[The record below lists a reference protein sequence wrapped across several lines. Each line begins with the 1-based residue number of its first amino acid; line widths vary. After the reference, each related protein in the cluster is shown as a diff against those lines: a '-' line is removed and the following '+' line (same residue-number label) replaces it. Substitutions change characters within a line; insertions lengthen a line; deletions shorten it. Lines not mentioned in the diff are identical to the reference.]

1 MAYLASQ
8 PRFAQGLRA
17 VGEDADGA
25 GGDQGERLLRVV
37 DRVRQERDARRDNL
51 PETQDGEE
59 PAGGVDRGET
69 VAEAEGEV
77 RRRRA
82 AGDQS
87 ASHPWK
93 KVPGGEAL
101 AAQPRREEKLPPVAC
116 LR

>member
-1 MAYLASQ
+1 MVYLASQ
-8 PRFAQGLRA
+8 PRFAQRLGA

-37 DRVRQERDARRDNL
+37 DRVRQERDARRRDL
-51 PETQDGEE
+51 PETQEGEE

-77 RRRRA
+77 RRRWA
-82 AGDQS
+82 AGDQP
-87 ASHPWK
+87 ARHPGK
-93 KVPGGEAL
+93 KVPRGKDL
-101 AAQPRREEKLPPVAC
+101 AAQPRRQEKFPAVAR